1 MRIINFIK
9 NLYLGKRI
17 FYVLAVLIVLFLFSY
32 WVHTLYPIALV
43 GLFLLAIIA
52 LFDSILLFKR
62 KDGIL
67 ATRELAEKFSN
78 SDLNEVPLRIQNK
91 YGFKIAYTI
100 IDEIP
105 VHFQKRDFL
114 KSGSIPARAK
124 KSLIYRLR
132 PVDRGVYTFGKLK
145 IYVSSPLR
153 FVKRRFSFGKDQTVK
168 VYPSFI
174 QMKKYAFLAIDNKLT
189 QFGLKKIRRIGHT
202 MEFEQIK
209 DYVSGDDVRTIN
221 WKATAKRGNLMINQ
235 FQDEKSQ
242 PVYSIIDAS
251 RVMKMPFEGLTLLDY
266 AINSALAF
274 SNIALKKNDKTGLL
288 TFSNTIHNH
297 LAASSKKTHLN
308 TILEVLYSI
317 KTNFLDSDFGRLYA
331 EVKRKITHRSLLLLY
346 TNFEHESA
354 LQRQLPY
361 LKGLAQKHV
370 LVVIFFENTELT
382 ELIAKKANNTPEV
395 YHKTIAQKMDYEK
408 KRMVKELERH
418 GIQTVLTKPEAL
430 TVNTINKYLEIKARG
445 IL

>member
-1 MRIINFIK
+1 MGIINFIRE
-9 NLYLGKRI
+9 LYLSKRV
-17 FYVLAVLIVLFLFSY
+17 FYVLALLIVLFLFSY

-43 GLFLLAIIA
+43 GLFLLAVLT
-52 LFDSILLFKR
+52 LFDSILLFKKR
-62 KDGIL
+62 DGIL
-67 ATRELAEKFSN
+67 ATRQLPEKFSN
-78 SDLNEVPLRIQNK
+78 SDLNEVTLSIQNK
-91 YGFKIAYTI
+91 YGFTISYDI

-105 VHFQKRDFL
+105 VQFQKRDFL
-114 KSGSIPARAK
+114 KSGEISARAK
-124 KSLIYRLR
+124 KILLYNLR
-132 PVDRGVYTFGKLK
+132 PVDRGVYTFGRLN
-145 IYVSSPLR
+145 IYVSSPLN

-209 DYVSGDDVRTIN
+209 EYVSGDDVRTIN
-221 WKATAKRGNLMINQ
+221 WKATAKRGNLMVNQ

-346 TNFEHESA
+346 TNFEHLSA
-354 LQRQLPY
+354 LERQLPY
-361 LKGLAQKHV
+361 LKGLSQKHV
-370 LVVIFFENTELT
+370 LVVIFFENTELDN
-382 ELIAKKANNTPEV
+382 LISKKATSTPEI
-395 YHKTIAQKMDYEK
+395 YHKTVAQKMDYDK
-408 KRMVKELERH
+408 KLMVKELEKH
-418 GIQTVLTKPEAL
+418 GIQAVLTRPEDL
-430 TVNTINKYLEIKARG
+430 SVKTINKYLEIKARG
-445 IL
+445 II